1 MAILKNTTA
10 WRGGSSTNRR
20 RKLPGN
26 VKIGPKSLKSAGK
39 SVELNLS
46 LPVTTGSSEV
56 HVLIDEKDYVSVLRV
71 MCDVDREAAL
81 LAMATVLADHL
92 TDMKKVRDEAEE
104 RDREEPSFN
113 LSSLSL
119 PPKDGAAG
127 P

>member
-26 VKIGPKSLKSAGK
+26 VKIRPNSHNFAGK

-81 LAMATVLADHL
+81 LAMATVLTDHL
-92 TDMKKVRDEAEE
+92 TDIKKDRDEGRAIE
-104 RDREEPSFN
+104 SKKY
-113 LSSLSL
+113 SLLIDSL
-119 PPKDGAAG
+119 GKLTPDG
-127 P
+127 

>member
-1 MAILKNTTA
+1 MAILKNTTGWHGA
-10 WRGGSSTNRR
+10 ASTKRGPEKRTGSVTIHS
-20 RKLPGN
+20 
-26 VKIGPKSLKSAGK
+26 KSK
-39 SVELNLS
+39 SVELRFSKPASN
-46 LPVTTGSSEV
+46 GSTLI
-56 HVLIDEKDYVSVLRV
+56 HVVIGEKDYEDV
-71 MCDVDREAAL
+71 MQAMAKANREAAL

-104 RDREEPSFN
+104 RDREERSLN